1 MFRQLL
7 ADESGATA
15 IEYALIAVLISIAFI
30 IAASAIGLDLTNTF
44 SGIASVLNDA
54 NAKAG

>member
-30 IAASAIGLDLTNTF
+30 IAAAQIGLDLASTF
-44 SGIASVLNDA
+44 SAIAAVLNTA
-54 NAKAG
+54 NAAG

>member
-1 MFRQLL
+1 MLRQLL

-30 IAASAIGLDLTNTF
+30 IAAAAIGLDLANTF
-44 SGIASVLNDA
+44 TGIGGVLDTA
-54 NAKAG
+54 NAKAN

>member
-30 IAASAIGLDLTNTF
+30 IAATQIGLDLASTF
-44 SGIASVLNDA
+44 SSIAGVLNTA
-54 NAKAG
+54 NAAG

>member
-15 IEYALIAVLISIAFI
+15 IEYALIAVLISIVFI
-30 IAASAIGLDLTNTF
+30 IAATQMGLDLASTF
-44 SGIASVLNDA
+44 SNIAGVLNTA
-54 NAKAG
+54 NAAG

>member
-15 IEYALIAVLISIAFI
+15 IEYALIAVLISIVFI
-30 IAASAIGLDLTNTF
+30 IAATQMGLDLASTF
-44 SGIASVLNDA
+44 SNISGVLNTANDA
-54 NAKAG
+54 G

>member
-15 IEYALIAVLISIAFI
+15 IEYALIAVLISIVFI
-30 IAASAIGLDLTNTF
+30 IAATQMGLDLASTF
-44 SGIASVLNDA
+44 SSIAGVLNTA
-54 NAKAG
+54 NAA